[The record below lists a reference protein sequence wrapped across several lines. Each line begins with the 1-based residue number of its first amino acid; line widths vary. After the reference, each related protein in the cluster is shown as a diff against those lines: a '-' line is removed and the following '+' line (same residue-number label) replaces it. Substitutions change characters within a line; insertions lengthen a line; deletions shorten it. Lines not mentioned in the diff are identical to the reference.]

1 VAARNLSPY
10 FDADG
15 QQRALDAYAKF
26 AFAPER
32 GWSIENKVEL
42 YDASRRAFDPAVP
55 QGEALSA
62 FRKIYDYVTALLPK
76 GVVMSATDKRAPSP
90 IALGQEEGE
99 ALWFL
104 GFLATIKASAEA
116 TEGRVAVTEHLA
128 PQGAGSYVVRS
139 LSLLNLRF

>member
-1 VAARNLSPY
+1 MA
-10 FDADG
+10 
-15 QQRALDAYAKF
+15 
-26 AFAPER
+26 
-32 GWSIENKVEL
+32 

-55 QGEALSA
+55 RGEALSA

-128 PQGAGSYVVRS
+128 PQGAGSYVVRC

>member
-1 VAARNLSPY
+1 MPLAIL
-10 FDADG
+10 
-15 QQRALDAYAKF
+15 
-26 AFAPER
+26 R
-32 GWSIENKVEL
+32 GCMSLRLTI
-42 YDASRRAFDPAVP
+42 
-55 QGEALSA
+55 A
-62 FRKIYDYVTALLPK
+62 FRGGQVYVTALLPK